1 MNQDESLYSVNIN
14 LTKDSNKIWISVFN
28 NDSLAYQEWRFSE
41 IEVDGKKIKFDILD
55 LKYFKINKIENFKEL
70 IYWINIDINQYSNIE
85 KTAYE
90 IEDD

>member
-1 MNQDESLYSVNIN
+1 MNQDESLYSVNIT
-14 LTKDSNKIWISVFN
+14 LTKESNKIWISVLN
-28 NDSLAYQEWRFSE
+28 NITLALEEWIFSE
-41 IEVDGKKIKFDILD
+41 IEIDGKKIKFDILD

-90 IEDD
+90 IED

>member
-1 MNQDESLYSVNIN
+1 MNQDESLYSVIIN
-14 LTKDSNKIWISVFN
+14 LTENSNKIWISVLN
-28 NDSLAYQEWRFSE
+28 NITLALQEWIFSE

-90 IEDD
+90 IED

>member
-1 MNQDESLYSVNIN
+1 MNQDESLYTVNIN
-14 LTKDSNKIWISVFN
+14 LTKDSNKIWISVVN
-28 NDSLAYQEWRFSE
+28 NITLTLQEWIFSE
-41 IEVDGKKIKFDILD
+41 IEIDGKKIKFDILN

-90 IEDD
+90 IED

>member
-1 MNQDESLYSVNIN
+1 MNQDESLYSVIIN
-14 LTKDSNKIWISVFN
+14 LTEDSNKIWISVLN
-28 NDSLAYQEWRFSE
+28 NITLALQEWIFSE
-41 IEVDGKKIKFDILD
+41 IEIDGKKIKFDILD

-90 IEDD
+90 IED